1 MTSTAAPYHL
11 PLTIPDLLH
20 LVFPAFRVLILIP
33 LFFALV
39 LPRVVYAPISADE
52 DADESAA
59 NESSFL
65 VPAGGVLPS
74 SGLSP
79 VPGFAGEASKYGT
92 FQAAHP
98 AIPPSGPVTRAPTPA
113 PSHAA
118 DKVYFTVNKI
128 KYSANMPFDSLTG
141 SPKLPSILHGVSFS
155 DASSASLHIYG
166 RRKASRFNS
175 LL

>member
-1 MTSTAAPYHL
+1 MGERSYLSNYPTCGSRYSTSTAAPYHL
-11 PLTIPDLLH
+11 PITIPDLLH

-39 LPRVVYAPISADE
+39 IPRVIYTRINADE
-52 DADESAA
+52 DADESAV

-79 VPGFAGEASKYGT
+79 VPSFEGEASKYGT

-98 AIPPSGPVTRAPTPA
+98 AIPPSGPVTRPPTPV
-113 PSHAA
+113 PSHTA
-118 DKVYFTVNKI
+118 DKVSFAVNTI
-128 KYSANMPFDSLTG
+128 VYSANML
-141 SPKLPSILHGVSFS
+141 
-155 DASSASLHIYG
+155 
-166 RRKASRFNS
+166 
-175 LL
+175 